1 MICTIDYLLSD
12 YIVTR
17 GLDEKNESDIINI
30 NLNKIKI
37 KIEDIQD
44 ISYDKNE
51 IVTLLQLA
59 VVK

>member
-1 MICTIDYLLSD
+1 MICIIDYLLSN
-12 YIVTR
+12 YTVTQ
-17 GLDEKNESDIINI
+17 GLNKKNGSDIINT
-30 NLNKIKI
+30 NLNKIKT